1 MIHLSHELILIKLGL
16 GSHGTVVYKG
26 FFQGNAVAV
35 KRLVLE
41 HVTLAQREFDLLEHA
56 NEDDKANV
64 IRYRF
69 HDTDENFQYIV
80 LALCP
85 ASLADIIHRPDEFPE
100 IADSF
105 NPKRALREI
114 TSGLKYLH
122 SLNIVH
128 RDIKPPN
135 ILISSA
141 RADESGGHRMLVS
154 DFGLCRKLDVGQT
167 SFLPTDGGGVGGG
180 TFGWKAPEILR
191 GEVRVNEAITDDNVG
206 TTIGAGTQTMRLTK
220 SVDIFSLGCLY
231 YYCLTSGQHPFGDR
245 FKREDNILR
254 NQKSLQ
260 DLEGLDEDGPEAMD
274 LIKLMLAPEAAHRC
288 VH

>member
-1 MIHLSHELILIKLGL
+1 LSHELMLIKLGR
-16 GSHGTVVYKG
+16 GSHGTVVYRG
-26 FFQGNAVAV
+26 TFQGRAVAV
-35 KRLVLE
+35 KRLVRE
-41 HVTLAQREFDLLEHA
+41 HVTIAEREVSLLEHA
-56 NEDDKANV
+56 DDHPNV
-64 IRYRF
+64 IRYF
-69 HDTDENFQYIV
+69 FKEADENFQYIV

-85 ASLADIIHRPDEFPE
+85 ASLADFIERPDKFRE

-114 TSGLKYLH
+114 TSGLKHLH
-122 SLNIVH
+122 SLDIVH

-141 RADESGGHRMLVS
+141 REGESSGHRMLIS
-154 DFGLCRKLDVGQT
+154 DFGLCRKLEIGQT
-167 SFLPTDGGGVGGG
+167 SFAPTEGGVIGGG

-206 TTIGAGTQTMRLTK
+206 TTTGTGMQTMRLTK
-220 SVDIFSLGCLY
+220 SVDIFALGCLY
-231 YYCLTSGQHPFGDR
+231 YYCLTSGEHPFGDR

-254 NQKSLQ
+254 DEKSLQ
-260 DLEGLDEDGPEAMD
+260 GLEGLDEDGPEAVD
-274 LIKLMLAPEAAHRC
+274 LIRPMLARGAANRC